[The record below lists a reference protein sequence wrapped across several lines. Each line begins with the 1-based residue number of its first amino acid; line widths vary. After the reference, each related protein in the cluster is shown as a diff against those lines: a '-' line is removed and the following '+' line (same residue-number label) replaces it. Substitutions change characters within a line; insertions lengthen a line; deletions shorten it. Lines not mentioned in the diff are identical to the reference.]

1 MAYCTVGWE
10 TPLVCKRLTVK
21 SHLRSLKIV
30 ILNECLAPSKLRKL
44 LYNYNGTIIY
54 VTTEDTIPLQM
65 KFLRLR
71 NMKYLLLLV
80 KERST
85 ESIQIFLKKL
95 KIIRLLSSSKKEL
108 GTILL
113 SFKKLKKVWVLFYF
127 YLGSVFC

>member
-1 MAYCTVGWE
+1 M
-10 TPLVCKRLTVK
+10 
-21 SHLRSLKIV
+21 

-85 ESIQIFLKKL
+85 ESIQIF
-95 KIIRLLSSSKKEL
+95 
-108 GTILL
+108 
-113 SFKKLKKVWVLFYF
+113 FKKIENHTVTKLFKKRTRDDTTFFQKVEKSVGIILF
-127 YLGSVFC
+127 LPW

>member
-1 MAYCTVGWE
+1 MAYCAVGWE

-44 LYNYNGTIIY
+44 LYNYNRTIIY

-71 NMKYLLLLV
+71 NIKYLCEGKV
-80 KERST
+80 YWINSN
-85 ESIQIFLKKL
+85 FLKKIGNHTVT
-95 KIIRLLSSSKKEL
+95 KLLKKEL

-113 SFKKLKKVWVLFYF
+113 SFKMLKKVWVLFYF